1 MPQDKSL
8 FKRIIGDWSDVKRGA
23 KMGADL
29 RNKPYKWVEG
39 QVGKMDAV
47 KAEARLKKFQK
58 RAKAVVVVILVA
70 WILVAIFALHAKI
83 WAVAISSILV
93 LVLWW
98 LTYRNVVKSAQRRI
112 PHKSTTDS

>member
-1 MPQDKSL
+1 MPNKPTPKDKSL
-8 FKRIIGDWSDVKRGA
+8 VKRIIGDWSDVKRGA

-47 KAEARLKKFQK
+47 KAEARLKKFQT
-58 RAKAVVVVILVA
+58 RAKAVLVIILVA
-70 WILVAIFALHAKI
+70 WIFLAIFALHTKI

-93 LVLWW
+93 LILWW
-98 LTYRNVVKSAQRRI
+98 MMYRNVVKSAQRRI
-112 PHKSTTDS
+112 PRK

>member
-1 MPQDKSL
+1 MPQNKSL
-8 FKRIIGDWSDVKRGA
+8 FKRIIGDWGDLKRGT
-23 KMGADL
+23 KLGIDL

-47 KAEARLKKFQK
+47 KAEARLKKFQT
-58 RAKAVVVVILVA
+58 RAKAVLVVILVA
-70 WILVAIFALHAKI
+70 WIFLAIFALHTKV

-98 LTYRNVVKSAQRRI
+98 MMYRNVVKSAKRRI
-112 PHKSTTDS
+112 PKK